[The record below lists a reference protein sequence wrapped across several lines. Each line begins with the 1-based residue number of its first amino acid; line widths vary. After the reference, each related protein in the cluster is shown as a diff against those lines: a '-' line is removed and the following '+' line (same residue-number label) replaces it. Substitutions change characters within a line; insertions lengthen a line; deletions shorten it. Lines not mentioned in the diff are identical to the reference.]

1 MPAED
6 VGLAPA
12 VPGFRPVGEERTIH
26 RGHILHLVEADFEA
40 PDGSR
45 FTREVVHHPGAV
57 SVVPLLDDGETVVCV
72 RQYRAALDELLLEIP
87 AGKLDVAGEDLE
99 ACAARELE
107 EEVGLRATTLERLA
121 SFRNSAGFCDETS
134 HVYLATGLVETAT
147 DLQGVEEAHMTVEHV
162 SLADVPAMIADGRLT
177 DAKTIIGLTLTR
189 ARLG

>member
-1 MPAED
+1 MTS
-6 VGLAPA
+6 
-12 VPGFRPVGEERTIH
+12 GFHPVGAERSIH
-26 RGHILHLVEADFEA
+26 RGHVLHLVEADFAA
-40 PDGSR
+40 PDGST
-45 FTREVVHHPGAV
+45 FTREVVRHPGAV

-99 ACAARELE
+99 TCAARELE

-121 SFRNSAGFCDETS
+121 TFVNSAGFCDERS
-134 HVYLATGLVETAT
+134 HVFLATGLLESAT

-162 SLADVPAMIADGRLT
+162 ALADVPWMIADGRLT

-189 ARLG
+189 ARLGLSS